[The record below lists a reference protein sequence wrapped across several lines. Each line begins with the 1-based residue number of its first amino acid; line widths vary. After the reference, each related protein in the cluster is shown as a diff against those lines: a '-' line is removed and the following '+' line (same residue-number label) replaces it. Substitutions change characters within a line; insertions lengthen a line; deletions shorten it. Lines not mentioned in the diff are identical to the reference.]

1 MAEYATMHVNKN
13 ALLYIIYYID
23 FPENWIHLKKKNL
36 ISIMKTFEI
45 KYFTEKHVGIFV
57 CIKHISSEIS
67 NIPTTYFFST
77 VLIFREFKP

>member
-1 MAEYATMHVNKN
+1 MPR
-13 ALLYIIYYID
+13 YIIY
-23 FPENWIHLKKKNL
+23 FPENCIHLNKNKNL

>member
-1 MAEYATMHVNKN
+1 MHC
-13 ALLYIIYYID
+13 YIIY

-77 VLIFREFKP
+77 VLIFRGSVVFYI